1 MGRSLKIALFCCAA
15 LIMFA
20 IVHSASHPSNTAT
33 APQATATPGPWSS
46 VPQAPGAQPPAAQP
60 PAVVVNNQSTEQTHY
75 VWPDLSAPDPASTA
89 QPPHANNQTGS
100 SDSQGTG
107 ASGSLTGSSDGS
119 GSSEPSVS
127 TSSTG
132 EPSSADTAQ
141 TAPETAS
148 QRVARRLRGH

>member
-33 APQATATPGPWSS
+33 APQATPGPWSS
-46 VPQAPGAQPPAAQP
+46 VPQAPAAQSPAAQP
-60 PAVVVNNQSTEQTHY
+60 PAVIVNNNNAEQTHY
-75 VWPDLSAPDPASTA
+75 TWPDLSAPAPANTA
-89 QPPHANNQTGS
+89 QTPQAENPSGS
-100 SDSQGTG
+100 SDSQGTS
-107 ASGSLTGSSDGS
+107 ASGSLAGSSDAS
-119 GSSEPSVS
+119 ASIEPSVS

-132 EPSSADTAQ
+132 EPSSPDTAQ

>member
-20 IVHSASHPSNTAT
+20 IVHSASHSSNTAT
-33 APQATATPGPWSS
+33 APQATPGPWSS
-46 VPQAPGAQPPAAQP
+46 VPQAPTAQSPAAQP
-60 PAVVVNNQSTEQTHY
+60 PAVVVNNHAAEQTHY

-89 QPPHANNQTGS
+89 QTAQADSQASGSPKPQETSASGSVGGS
-100 SDSQGTG
+100 SD
-107 ASGSLTGSSDGS
+107 ASSSI
-119 GSSEPSVS
+119 EPSVS

-132 EPSSADTAQ
+132 EPSSPDSAQ
-141 TAPETAS
+141 SAPETAS